1 MADTDRKLSN
11 GTTRIDFATDPSRY
25 HHWKLAT
32 EDEVATLTMDVDENA
47 PLFEGYQLKLNSY
60 DLGVDIELADALE
73 RLRFEHPAV
82 RVVLLRSGK
91 PKVFC
96 AGANI
101 RMLAGA
107 THAHKVN
114 FCKFTNET
122 RNAIEDASEH
132 SGQRTICVVTGSC
145 AGGGY
150 ELALAADHII
160 LTDDGSSTVALPE
173 LPLLAVLPGTG
184 GLTRVTDK
192 RKVRRDLADAFC
204 TIEEGVR
211 GARAVKWRLV
221 DQTAPNSKFDQALE
235 EAARNLAAKSDRP
248 ADAQGI

>member
-1 MADTDRKLSN
+1 VK
-11 GTTRIDFATDPSRY
+11 
-25 HHWKLAT
+25 
-32 EDEVATLTMDVDENA
+32 
-47 PLFEGYQLKLNSY
+47 
-60 DLGVDIELADALE
+60 
-73 RLRFEHPAV
+73 
-82 RVVLLRSGK
+82 VVLLRSGK
-91 PKVFC
+91 PRVFC

-122 RNAIEDASEH
+122 RNSIEDASEF
-132 SGQRTICVVTGSC
+132 SGQKTICVVTGSC

-160 LTDDGSSTVALPE
+160 LTDDGSSTVSLPE

-192 RKVRRDLADAFC
+192 RKVRRDHADVFC
-204 TIEEGVR
+204 TTEEGVK
-211 GARAVKWRLV
+211 GKRAADWRLV
-221 DQTAPNSKFDQALE
+221 DEVVPNSKLE
-235 EAARNLAAKSDRP
+235 DAVKERARQFAAKSDRP
-248 ADAQGI
+248 GDAKGIALAPL